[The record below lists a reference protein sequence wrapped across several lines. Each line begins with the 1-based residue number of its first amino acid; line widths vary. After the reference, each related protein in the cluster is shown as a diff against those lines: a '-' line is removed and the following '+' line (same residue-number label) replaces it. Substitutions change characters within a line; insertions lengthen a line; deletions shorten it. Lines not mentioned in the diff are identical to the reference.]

1 MLGAA
6 LRDRRVLLSVWFV
19 VLPALIF
26 GTLAV
31 LGPLRLS
38 ALGVGAIGI
47 GAVWLSAGA
56 LETLNNLLVVGR
68 ASDRHGPLVPIRA
81 ALIGTI
87 VGTVLLPWPQNK
99 YVLAVLIV
107 VSAVA
112 FGSFYTPGMT
122 MLTHAAEDRGLD
134 YAYGF
139 ALLNLAWAPGQSIGS
154 ALGGAVAE
162 ATHDAVPYLT
172 LALLALVTLVALRP
186 WREPVRR
193 WRAGATPRRP
203 SSRFRSSFP

>member
-1 MLGAA
+1 M
-6 LRDRRVLLSVWFV
+6 
-19 VLPALIF
+19 LPALIF

-56 LETLNNLLVVGR
+56 LETLNNLLVIGR

-87 VGTVLLPWPQNK
+87 AGTVLLPWPQNK

-122 MLTHAAEDRGLD
+122 MLHACGRGPRARLRVRLRP
-134 YAYGF
+134 AQ
-139 ALLNLAWAPGQSIGS
+139 PR
-154 ALGGAVAE
+154 LGAGPEHRVGAGRRGRRGDARRGAVP
-162 ATHDAVPYLT
+162 D
-172 LALLALVTLVALRP
+172 
-186 WREPVRR
+186 
-193 WRAGATPRRP
+193 AGAARARDAGRP
-203 SSRFRSSFP
+203 QAVA